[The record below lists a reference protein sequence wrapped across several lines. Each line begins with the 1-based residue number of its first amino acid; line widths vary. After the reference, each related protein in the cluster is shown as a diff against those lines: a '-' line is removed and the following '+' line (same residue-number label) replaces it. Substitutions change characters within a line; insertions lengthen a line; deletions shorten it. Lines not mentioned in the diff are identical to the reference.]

1 MLFRSL
7 PQSALQEYAA
17 SMPPSPTSLSPP
29 DVRLQLFF
37 LTVPVLSYPQATL
50 NTFCQKSPALRRRI
64 FCFFKHALRF
74 QYLYFIVA
82 HCYLQRKLTS
92 LIRLKCYSVTV
103 HTPLSP
109 EVFWHEYAK
118 IPRHASQNSIA
129 AGNLE

>member
-1 MLFRSL
+1 MRNTAQQISKLTN
-7 PQSALQEYAA
+7 QQIIKKEQEYAA
-17 SMPPSPTSLSPP
+17 SMLPSPASLSPP

-74 QYLYFIVA
+74 QYLYFIIA

-92 LIRLKCYSVTV
+92 PSATSTENVTV
-103 HTPLSP
+103 HSVLSNTLRD
-109 EVFWHEYAK
+109 A
-118 IPRHASQNSIA
+118 QN
-129 AGNLE
+129 LC